1 MIAQALRLHETSVS
15 RHLDQ
20 YLDSQKLLPGNGG
33 SQGYL
38 KDKKI
43 Q

>member
-20 YLDSQKLLPGNGG
+20 YLNSQKPL
-33 SQGYL
+33 YFR
-38 KDKKI
+38 
-43 Q
+43 